1 MNPKSEKIPFSIHR
15 MIRQNLS
22 KRNLTVSWLARKINI
37 RPISLHQQLDRSTL
51 QVNRLWSICQA
62 LELNIFQEIANRLER
77 ENQSQKAVEK
87 GMELSQIDAEVDG
100 LKKRIELLEN
110 ENKTLKEVISL
121 LKG

>member
-22 KRNLTVSWLARKINI
+22 KQNLTVTWLARKINI
-37 RPISLHQQLDRSTL
+37 RPISLHQQLDRSTI
-51 QVNRLWSICQA
+51 QANRLWSICQA

-77 ENQSQKAVEK
+77 ENQSQKAAEK
-87 GMELSQIDAEVDG
+87 GMELSQIDAEVDS

>member
-1 MNPKSEKIPFSIHR
+1 MSPKSEKIPFSIHR

-22 KRNLTVSWLARKINI
+22 KQNLTVTWLARKINI
-37 RPISLHQQLDRSTL
+37 RPISLHQQLNRSTL

-77 ENQSQKAVEK
+77 ENQSQKALEK

-100 LKKRIELLEN
+100 LKRRIELLEN

-121 LKG
+121 LKD

>member
-1 MNPKSEKIPFSIHR
+1 MSPKSEKIPFSIHR

-22 KRNLTVSWLARKINI
+22 KQNLTVTWLARKINI
-37 RPISLHQQLDRSTL
+37 RPISLHQQLNRSTL

-77 ENQSQKAVEK
+77 ENQSQKALEK

-100 LKKRIELLEN
+100 LKRRIELLEN
-110 ENKTLKEVISL
+110 ENKTLKEVICL
-121 LKG
+121 LKD

>member
-22 KRNLTVSWLARKINI
+22 KRNLTVSWLAMKINI
-37 RPISLHQQLDRSTL
+37 RPISLHQQLNRSTL

>member
-87 GMELSQIDAEVDG
+87 GIELSQIDAEVDG

>member
-1 MNPKSEKIPFSIHR
+1 MNSKSEKIPFSIHR